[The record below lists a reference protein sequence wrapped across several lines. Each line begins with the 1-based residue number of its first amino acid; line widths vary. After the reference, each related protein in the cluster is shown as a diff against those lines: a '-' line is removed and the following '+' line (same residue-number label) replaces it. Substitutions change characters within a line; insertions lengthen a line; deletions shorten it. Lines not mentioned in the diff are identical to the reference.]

1 MAVEHLS
8 DLCQSL
14 FDHSLSPLD
23 LLHCLRSDDSVN
35 LGLKSFLAI
44 LQHSVRSIGDDSD
57 RLGFSM
63 LGNEQIQFVVS
74 ISHLIPF
81 SSRSLCLDMDGVT
94 VLNEVVGKK
103 VRGNNI
109 GLKFDITKAF
119 NIVCWDFVLCVL
131 AACGFDPIFINWVK
145 VLLPA
150 AKLSISVNGSPKE
163 EVLSR
168 VLSKLLEEGQI
179 TQFFSWRDYCSVL
192 GVSKN
197 ARKSEIKVVIVLQ
210 YDFSFL
216 GLWVG
221 DWRKYYGGICFAPV
235 LKEPGAEQK
244 FKEISNA
251 YEVLSDDEYYSLV
264 INFKEAVFGVEKEI
278 EVTRLG
284 SCGTCDGSSAKP
296 GPKPIHKAKKAY
308 P

>member
-1 MAVEHLS
+1 MI
-8 DLCQSL
+8 
-14 FDHSLSPLD
+14 P
-23 LLHCLRSDDSVN
+23 
-35 LGLKSFLAI
+35 
-44 LQHSVRSIGDDSD
+44 
-57 RLGFSM
+57 
-63 LGNEQIQFVVS
+63 S
-74 ISHLIPF
+74 ISASKA
-81 SSRSLCLDMDGVT
+81 SSQYSNTVFGRSEMTPIDGDKCTHFFHAHAKVTYARSKMHSLDMDGVT
-94 VLNEVVGKK
+94 VLNE
-103 VRGNNI
+103 
-109 GLKFDITKAF
+109 
-119 NIVCWDFVLCVL
+119 
-131 AACGFDPIFINWVK
+131 
-145 VLLPA
+145 
-150 AKLSISVNGSPKE
+150 
-163 EVLSR
+163 
-168 VLSKLLEEGQI
+168 
-179 TQFFSWRDYCSVL
+179 DYCSVL

-197 ARKSEIKVVIVLQ
+197 ARKSEIKVVIVLE

-284 SCGTCDGSSAKP
+284 SCGTCDGSGAKP